1 MEQVKP
7 GIMITNGYSGC
18 LRIWGREG
26 AIDGEE
32 KQRSFLWYWKC
43 FVFDLDGW
51 YLSMY
56 HDKDSLICIH
66 VRHLHFTVYTLV

>member
-26 AIDGEE
+26 DIDGEE
-32 KQRSFLWYWKC
+32 KQELPVVLEC

-51 YLSMY
+51 YLRMY
-56 HDKDSLICIH
+56 HDKDSLIYIH
-66 VRHLHFTVYTLV
+66 VRHLRFTVYTLV

>member
-26 AIDGEE
+26 DIDGEE
-32 KQRSFLWYWKC
+32 KQRSFLWYWN
-43 FVFDLDGW
+43 VL
-51 YLSMY
+51 YLIWM
-56 HDKDSLICIH
+56 
-66 VRHLHFTVYTLV
+66 VGT